1 LNNYDLGVYP
11 SFRFNTTLQWAMKG
25 LGAGINIRYIGS
37 YMDCDSA
44 DCSEESNFAARD
56 VDSNTTMDLFASYGF
71 SNPAGYTR
79 IQAGINNLA
88 DQTPP
93 VIYNGFL
100 AASDA
105 SMYDYL
111 GRYFYVG
118 ISHKL

>member
-1 LNNYDLGVYP
+1 
-11 SFRFNTTLQWAMKG
+11 M
-25 LGAGINIRYIGS
+25 I
-37 YMDCDSA
+37 
-44 DCSEESNFAARD
+44 
-56 VDSNTTMDLFASYGF
+56 GF